1 MAEFRR
7 GLIAFAV
14 VALLLVLGS
23 TAYAQNCIANQGN
36 PFTDR
41 AEGVTELVGD
51 IFVTCTGGNPTA
63 AGVPIPLYTISIL
76 LNTNVTSR
84 LMSGTTATGGV
95 SEAVLAIDDP
105 GTATTEPTGA
115 AGVTYPAVTVNQ
127 VTGVGLLGCVAVNS
141 TNCAI
146 LGNGGGFG
154 ANGPYTGVQ
163 GHPNLFQGTWNPAL
177 PQAITWAGVPIDA
190 PGSTV
195 RIIRITNVRAN
206 ACQLGVSSTLIP
218 AQITAL
224 ITITGSQAITL
235 QNPQPAVA
243 VILPG
248 LTTGVTKALT
258 FQQCVTLNN
267 LIVNPSAS
275 GPPVGIGLGGSNP
288 STQINIGITATEG
301 AGNTAAFK
309 PRNFSQY
316 SGTVTVPVA
325 SGTAPSLQQLL
336 GFAYNAESGFVTN
349 AASNAASIPA
359 FGAVG
364 AVTGAIGE
372 ADTGTELQYG
382 FASVPAGVIIAA
394 PSTIYLY
401 PTSVTSTA
409 AAAAAVVG
417 TAAAALAAGATGVAT
432 LVSGAS
438 GGQVTLSGGAGSL
451 TYEVLLSSPTT
462 QEFAFLPATP
472 AFVSNTA
479 TNLPGIT
486 TTGATVV
493 VNFAPLSTV
502 PTAAPASTAAIP
514 RFCQTHTPATAFNI
528 NACSCDLLFPFVTNQ
543 AGFDTGV
550 AIANTSLDPFKTPT
564 QSGNVT
570 LNYYG
575 NTTGGGA
582 APAAATTTSV
592 VAAGAELVFTLSGG
606 GTNGIAATPG
616 FQGYI
621 IAVAAFQY
629 CHGFAFITDGIG
641 TSSGIAEGYL
651 AIQLDEP
658 TWASIIGAGTRTG
671 NIGESQ
677 GQ

>member
-23 TAYAQNCIANQGN
+23 SAYAQNCIANQGN
-36 PFTDR
+36 PFTVR

-51 IFVTCTGGNPTA
+51 IFITCTGGTA
-63 AGVPIPLYTISIL
+63 TGVGAPVPEYTISIL

-84 LMSGTTATGGV
+84 LQTGTTAAGGV

-105 GTATTEPTGA
+105 GTGTTETTTLAPPRTDTATPT
-115 AGVTYPAVTVNQ
+115 
-127 VTGVGLLGCVAVNS
+127 LLGCVASNS
-141 TNCAI
+141 TNCSTT
-146 LGNGGGFG
+146 GTGGGFG
-154 ANGPYTGVQ
+154 TSGPYTGAQ

-190 PGSTV
+190 PGSTT

-248 LTTGVTKALT
+248 LITGVVKAPT

-267 LIVNPSAS
+267 LIVNPSATGS
-275 GPPVGIGLGGSNP
+275 VGIGLGGGGSAI
-288 STQINIGITATEG
+288 TIGITATEG

-316 SGTVTVPVA
+316 AGTIAAPIP
-325 SGTAPSLQQLL
+325 SGTAPAVQQTL
-336 GFAYNAESGFVTN
+336 GFAYNAESGFVTT
-349 AASNAASIPA
+349 AAADTFVTNFVPNSPT
-359 FGAVG
+359 FGT
-364 AVTGAIGE
+364 TGAATGSIGE
-372 ADTGTELQYG
+372 ADTGTELSFA
-382 FASVPAGVIIAA
+382 FASVPTGVIIAV
-394 PSTIYLY
+394 PSTIYLF

-409 AAAAAVVG
+409 AAAASG
-417 TAAAALAAGATGVAT
+417 SAAAAAAAGATGVAT

-438 GGQVTLSGGAGSL
+438 GGQVTLAGGAGAV
-451 TYEVLLSSPTT
+451 TYEVLLSSATT
-462 QEFAFLPATP
+462 QEFAVLVSTP
-472 AFVSNTA
+472 AYVSNTA
-479 TNLPGIT
+479 SNQPGIT
-486 TTGATVV
+486 TTGATVA
-493 VNFAPLSTV
+493 VNFAPLSSV

-514 RFCQTHTPATAFNI
+514 RFCQTHTPVTYLNI

-651 AIQLDEP
+651 AIQLDQP
-658 TWASIIGAGTRTG
+658 FWASAIGTGTRTG
-671 NIGESQ
+671 NTGESQ

>member
-1 MAEFRR
+1 
-7 GLIAFAV
+7 L
-14 VALLLVLGS
+14 
-23 TAYAQNCIANQGN
+23 
-36 PFTDR
+36 
-41 AEGVTELVGD
+41 
-51 IFVTCTGGNPTA
+51 
-63 AGVPIPLYTISIL
+63 AGAPIPEYTISIL

-105 GTATTEPTGA
+105 GTGASETSTAGPGGAPPSRQDFATAT
-115 AGVTYPAVTVNQ
+115 Q
-127 VTGVGLLGCVAVNS
+127 LGCVAVNS

-146 LGNGGGFG
+146 NGNGGGFG
-154 ANGPYTGVQ
+154 TAGPYTGAQ

-190 PGSTV
+190 PGSTT

-248 LTTGVTKALT
+248 LTTGVVKALT

-288 STQINIGITATEG
+288 STQINLGITATEG

-309 PRNFSQY
+309 PRNYSQY
-316 SGTVTVPVA
+316 FAGGVVGGPAASPAAPVSSGSAPV
-325 SGTAPSLQQLL
+325 LQQVL

-349 AASNAASIPA
+349 AASNAVSIPA
-359 FGAVG
+359 FGPDG
-364 AVTGAIGE
+364 AITGAMGE

-401 PTSVTSTA
+401 PVSVTTTA
-409 AAAAAVVG
+409 AAAAAVAG
-417 TAAAALAAGATGVAT
+417 TAAAAVAAGATGVAT

>member
-1 MAEFRR
+1 
-7 GLIAFAV
+7 

-23 TAYAQNCIANQGN
+23 SAYAQTCQANQGS
-36 PFTDR
+36 PATVR

-51 IFVTCTGGNPTA
+51 IVITCTGGVPTA
-63 AGVPIPLYTISIL
+63 AGSAIPQYTISIL

-84 LMSGTTATGGV
+84 LESGTTAAGGI
-95 SEAVLAIDDP
+95 SEAVLAIDEP
-105 GTATTEPTGA
+105 GTTVTGGQAGTTPA
-115 AGVTYPAVTVNQ
+115 AGT
-127 VTGVGLLGCVAVNS
+127 LLGCVATNN
-141 TNCAI
+141 TNCANT
-146 LGNGGGFG
+146 GTGGGFG
-154 ANGPYTGVQ
+154 VGGPYLGTAGR
-163 GHPNLFQGTWNPAL
+163 PNLFQGTWNPAL
-177 PQAITWAGVPIDA
+177 PQALTWAGVPIDA
-190 PGSTV
+190 PGSGN

-224 ITITGSQAITL
+224 ITISGTQAITL
-235 QNPQPAVA
+235 QQPQPVVA

-248 LTTGVTKALT
+248 LIQGGTRAGV

-267 LIVNPSAS
+267 LIVNPSAT
-275 GPPVGIGLGGSNP
+275 GAPVGIGLGGASP
-288 STQINIGITATEG
+288 GTVITIGVTAQEG
-301 AGNTAAFK
+301 PGVTAAFK

-316 SGTVTVPVA
+316 SGTVAAPVS
-325 SGTAPSLQQLL
+325 SGSAPALQQVL
-336 GFAYNAESGFVTN
+336 GFAYNSESGFVTN
-349 AASNAASIPA
+349 AGNNPASTPA
-359 FGAVG
+359 FGTAT
-364 AVTGAIGE
+364 AATGSIGE
-372 ADTGTELQYG
+372 ADTGTELSFA
-382 FASVPAGVIIAA
+382 FASVPSGVIIGV
-394 PSTIYLY
+394 PTNIYLF
-401 PTSVTSTA
+401 PTSITSTA
-409 AAAAAVVG
+409 AASAVAAAGAGVP
-417 TAAAALAAGATGVAT
+417 AGATGVAT
-432 LVSGAS
+432 LVGGAS
-438 GGQVTLSGGAGSL
+438 GGQLTLAGGAGTA
-451 TYEVLLSSPTT
+451 TYEVLLSAPNTL
-462 QEFAFLPATP
+462 EFAFLPSTP

-486 TTGATVV
+486 TTGATVA

-514 RFCQTHTPATAFNI
+514 RFCQTHTPATLFNI

-543 AGFDTGV
+543 AGFDTGI

-592 VAAGAELVFTLSGG
+592 VAAGSELVFTLSGG
-606 GTNGIAATPG
+606 GTNGIAATAG

-629 CHGFAFITDGIG
+629 CHGFAFIQGG
-641 TSSGIAEGYL
+641 SGASSIAEGYL

-658 TWASIIGAGTRTG
+658 SWAAGISGATTTRTG
-671 NIGESQ
+671 NVGEND
-677 GQ
+677 GH